1 MCLHA
6 AVVTLLQ
13 EDRET
18 LRDQL
23 RAAPAEGDPNDMA
36 INIAKVRPAMQCPT
50 QAFCCCATP
59 MNQHLLASVAGLWC
73 DVN

>member
-1 MCLHA
+1 MLNS
-6 AVVTLLQ
+6 Q

-36 INIAKVRPAMQCPT
+36 INIAKVGAPP
-50 QAFCCCATP
+50 
-59 MNQHLLASVAGLWC
+59 N
-73 DVN
+73 